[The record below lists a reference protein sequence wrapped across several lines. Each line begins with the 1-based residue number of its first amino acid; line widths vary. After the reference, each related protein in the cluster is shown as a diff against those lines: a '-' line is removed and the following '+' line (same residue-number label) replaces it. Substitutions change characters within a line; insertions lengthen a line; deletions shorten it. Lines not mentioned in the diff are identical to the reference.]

1 MRNQISKLNPDRTV
15 QEMYEATLA
24 KTALLRAMGYTVLEK
39 WECEW
44 DREIK
49 TDATLGEF
57 VANFEIVEPLEP
69 RDAFFG
75 GRTNAATLYHKA
87 DESVGEQIKYV
98 DVTSLYPYINK
109 YGEYPV
115 GHPMIITHPEDQNIH
130 SYFGLAKVDIL
141 PPNHLYHPV
150 LPYRC
155 GDKLVMPLCR
165 SCVEEEMP
173 ESILNRSYECSHTAE
188 QRMLRRTWCTP
199 ELLKAVELGYTIVQ
213 IHEVWHFPEHQRKK
227 GLFAPYVNKWLKIKQ
242 ESSGYPG
249 WVRANE
255 DKMRYVQQ
263 YEEHEGIKLDRTMIV
278 KNPGR
283 KATAKLMLNSFW
295 GKFGERMNKPRVET
309 ISSPAILFR
318 RVSDPLLKIH
328 CIRICTSDVLE
339 IVYTTVDDNAPTS
352 GRTSIFVAAY
362 TTCLARLKLYESL
375 ERLGEQVLYF
385 DTDYVIYRWQPGQ
398 ADIPLGDF
406 LGDMT
411 NELEDGDY
419 ITEFV
424 SGGPKNYGYITK
436 SGKVCCK
443 VRGFTLNVR
452 GSAQLNYQVM
462 RQNVLDE
469 IQHPLEERRDVE
481 VTNPH
486 FFIRDPTTK
495 RLRVIPRVKK
505 YGLVFDKRVV
515 NPVIFQSYPYGY
527 ATANF
532 NEQDNVNVDLL
543 MDL

>member
-1 MRNQISKLNPDRTV
+1 MRT
-15 QEMYEATLA
+15 
-24 KTALLRAMGYTVLEK
+24 
-39 WECEW
+39 
-44 DREIK
+44 
-49 TDATLGEF
+49 
-57 VANFEIVEPLEP
+57 
-69 RDAFFG
+69 
-75 GRTNAATLYHKA
+75 
-87 DESVGEQIKYV
+87 
-98 DVTSLYPYINK
+98 
-109 YGEYPV
+109 
-115 GHPMIITHPEDQNIH
+115 
-130 SYFGLAKVDIL
+130 
-141 PPNHLYHPV
+141 
-150 LPYRC
+150 
-155 GDKLVMPLCR
+155 
-165 SCVEEEMP
+165 
-173 ESILNRSYECSHTAE
+173 
-188 QRMLRRTWCTP
+188 
-199 ELLKAVELGYTIVQ
+199 
-213 IHEVWHFPEHQRKK
+213 
-227 GLFAPYVNKWLKIKQ
+227 
-242 ESSGYPG
+242 
-249 WVRANE
+249 NE
-255 DKMRYVQQ
+255 DKLQYVQQ
-263 YEEHEGIKLDRTMIV
+263 HEEHEGIKLDRTMIV

-385 DTDYVIYRWQPGQ
+385 DTDSVIYRWQPGQ
-398 ADIPLGDF
+398 ADIPLGDL

-486 FFIRDPTTK
+486 FFTRDPTTK
-495 RLRVIPRVKK
+495 RLRVILRVKK

-515 NPVIFQSYPYGY
+515 NPVTFQSYPYGY